1 MSLTHF
7 NPQLN
12 PMKHLVLLLTT
23 LLALTLRIDAQP
35 AATPPPAGPYSQDGI
50 WKPIAAI
57 LGGARLPEPA
67 LKAITL
73 KITGTNYVVSVEGEP
88 QADKGTC
95 TLDTTTTPKRMT
107 IKSTEGPN
115 QGKTFLAIYEMK
127 DAVSMRICYDLSGTD
142 FPKEFKAPPGTQF
155 YLVGYRRQPAPSA
168 GPATPK

>member
-1 MSLTHF
+1 
-7 NPQLN
+7 
-12 PMKHLVLLLTT
+12 MKHHLLVFAT
-23 LLALTLRIDAQP
+23 LLAHTLPAVAQPQP
-35 AATPPPAGPYSQDGI
+35 AASTYSQDGI
-50 WKPIAAI
+50 WKPIAAL

-67 LKAITL
+67 LKAISL
-73 KITGTNYVVSVEGEP
+73 NITGTNYVVTVEGEP

-115 QGKTFLAIYEMK
+115 KGKTFLAIYEMK

-155 YLVGYRRQPAPSA
+155 YLVGYRRQAAASSNPT
-168 GPATPK
+168 TPK